1 MAPPSLSDN
10 SNIMVATSL
19 PVISEPGAADSVFS
33 QFSLT
38 SQVAVI
44 TGGAQGLGYAMASS
58 LCSAG
63 LAGIAILDIN
73 PVTGEAA
80 ALSLQNTY
88 GTSARFYKA
97 DVTNEQIMKAVF
109 AEINADFGGI
119 DILVCSA
126 GIVENYPAEEYPFDR
141 FQRLMNINLAGS
153 FLSAQAAF
161 PFLKSRGGGSI
172 IFIASMS
179 GHIVNYPQ
187 CQIAYNA
194 SKAGV
199 IHMMKSF
206 AAEWAK
212 YKIRCNSISPGYMQ
226 TELVASFDPGMVQQW
241 IKGTPMAR
249 MGLPNELQGV
259 ALWLASK
266 ASSFTTGADI
276 SVDGGYTTL

>member
-1 MAPPSLSDN
+1 MVPPSLSDE
-10 SNIMVATSL
+10 SIVEATSP
-19 PVISEPGAADSVFS
+19 PVTTLTGEGSVFS
-33 QFSLT
+33 QFSLA

-63 LAGIAILDIN
+63 LSGIAILDIN
-73 PVTGEAA
+73 PVAGEAA
-80 ALSLQNTY
+80 ALSLQKTY
-88 GTSARFYKA
+88 STPARFYRA
-97 DVTNEQIMKAVF
+97 DVTNEPIMKATFTKV
-109 AEINADFGGI
+109 NADFGGI
-119 DILVCSA
+119 DILICSA

-141 FQRLMNINLAGS
+141 FQRVLNINLSGS

-226 TELVASFDPGMVQQW
+226 TELVASFDPRMVEQW
-241 IKGTPMAR
+241 IKSTPMAR
-249 MGLPNELQGV
+249 MGLPHELQGV

>member
-1 MAPPSLSDN
+1 MGPPSLSEDN
-10 SNIMVATSL
+10 IVPATSPPVATATTM
-19 PVISEPGAADSVFS
+19 VESVFS
-33 QFSLT
+33 QFSLA
-38 SQVAVI
+38 SQVAVV

-73 PVTGEAA
+73 PVVGEAA
-80 ALSLQNTY
+80 AVSLQKVY
-88 GTSARFYKA
+88 GTPARFYRA
-97 DVTNEQIMKAVF
+97 DVTDEPIMKAVF
-109 AEINADFGGI
+109 AEINTDFGAI
-119 DILVCSA
+119 DVVVCSA
-126 GIVENYPAEEYPFDR
+126 GIVENYPAEEYPFSR
-141 FQRLMNINLAGS
+141 FQRLLNINLSGS

-161 PFLKSRGGGSI
+161 PYLKARGGGSI
-172 IFIASMS
+172 IFIGSMS
-179 GHIVNYPQ
+179 GHIVNFPQ

-226 TELVASFDPGMVQQW
+226 TELVSSFEPSMVQTW
-241 IKGTPMAR
+241 IKSTPMGR
-249 MGLPNELQGV
+249 MGLPHELQGV
-259 ALWLASK
+259 ALWLASN

-276 SVDGGYTTL
+276 AVDGGYTTL

>member
-1 MAPPSLSDN
+1 MVPPSLSEDN
-10 SNIMVATSL
+10 IVPATSP
-19 PVISEPGAADSVFS
+19 PVAPATMVESVFS
-33 QFSLT
+33 QFSLA
-38 SQVAVI
+38 SQVAVV

-73 PVTGEAA
+73 PMVGEAA
-80 ALSLQNTY
+80 AVSLEKAY
-88 GTSARFYKA
+88 GTSARFYRA
-97 DVTNEQIMKAVF
+97 DVTDELVMKTVF
-109 AEINADFGGI
+109 AEINTDFGAI
-119 DILVCSA
+119 DVVVCSA
-126 GIVENYPAEEYPFDR
+126 GIVENYPAEEYPFFR
-141 FQRLMNINLAGS
+141 FQRLVNINLSGS

-161 PFLKSRGGGSI
+161 PYLKARGGGSI
-172 IFIASMS
+172 IFIGSMS
-179 GHIVNYPQ
+179 GHIVNFPQ

-226 TELVASFDPGMVQQW
+226 TELVSSFEPNMVQHW
-241 IKGTPMAR
+241 IKSTPMGR
-249 MGLPNELQGV
+249 MGLPHELQGV

-276 SVDGGYTTL
+276 AVDGGYTTL

>member
-1 MAPPSLSDN
+1 MVPPSLSEDN
-10 SNIMVATSL
+10 IVPAASPPVAAATMV
-19 PVISEPGAADSVFS
+19 ESVFS
-33 QFSLT
+33 QFSLA
-38 SQVAVI
+38 SQVAVV
-44 TGGAQGLGYAMASS
+44 TGGAQGLGYAMAAS

-73 PVTGEAA
+73 PVVGEAA
-80 ALSLQNTY
+80 AVSLQEAY
-88 GTSARFYKA
+88 GTSAHFYRA
-97 DVTNEQIMKAVF
+97 DVTDELVMKTVF
-109 AEINADFGGI
+109 AEINADFGAI
-119 DILVCSA
+119 DVVVCSA
-126 GIVENYPAEEYPFDR
+126 GIVENYPAEEYPFFR
-141 FQRLMNINLAGS
+141 FQRLVNINLSGS

-161 PFLKSRGGGSI
+161 PYLKARGGGSI
-172 IFIASMS
+172 IFIGSMS
-179 GHIVNYPQ
+179 GHIVNFPQ

-226 TELVASFDPGMVQQW
+226 TELVSSFDPNMVQHW
-241 IKGTPMAR
+241 IKSTPMAR
-249 MGLPNELQGV
+249 MGLPHELQGV

-276 SVDGGYTTL
+276 AVDGGYTTL